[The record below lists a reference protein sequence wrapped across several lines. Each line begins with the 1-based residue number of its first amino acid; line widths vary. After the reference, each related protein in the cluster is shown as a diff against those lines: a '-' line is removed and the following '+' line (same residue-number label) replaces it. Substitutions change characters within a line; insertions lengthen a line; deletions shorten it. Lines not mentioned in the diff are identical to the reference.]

1 LNSVD
6 RRAAFG
12 QIAVGAAVVAG
23 LPQFAVAD
31 GAVSAATISR
41 AKFTHGSKIA
51 ALKSAVEKG
60 DLEAVAAEKNSFILF
75 NSGAYP
81 TAKDKA
87 LKKAAIADTN
97 AIFSAVRSG
106 DKSALK
112 SAYSKYVSANKIKP
126 APAVSAKNGQGY
138 SGDFDYK
145 VRTSAGYVFERR
157 GLHLL
162 LIFV

>member
-23 LPQFAVAD
+23 LPQFAAAD

-41 AKFTHGSKIA
+41 AKFTHGGKIA
-51 ALKSAVEKG
+51 DLKSAVEKG

-81 TAKDKA
+81 SVKSKD

-97 AIFSAVRSG
+97 AIFAAVRAG
-106 DKSALK
+106 DKNAVK
-112 SAYSKYVSANKIKP
+112 AAYNKYVAANGIKA

-145 VRTSAGYVFERR
+145 VRTKAGYVFERQDWIYVR
-157 GLHLL
+157 W
-162 LIFV
+162 F

>member
-1 LNSVD
+1 MD

-23 LPQFAVAD
+23 LPQFAAAD
-31 GAVSAATISR
+31 GAVSAATIAR

-81 TAKDKA
+81 TAKDKE

-97 AIFSAVRSG
+97 AIFAAVRSG

-112 SAYSKYVSANKIKP
+112 SAYSKYVAANKIKP
-126 APAVSAKNGQGY
+126 APAVSNKNGQGY

-145 VRTSAGYVFERR
+145 VRTSAGYVFEA
-157 GLHLL
+157 
-162 LIFV
+162 VTKTCCWVC